1 MGYLKRDI
9 ISNGLHCVSRNIFRI
24 CKVGIEA
31 GQLYDLSIKQDLFHL
46 KVGGGGVVGNGS
58 QNFWQ
63 IMFDICDH
71 AAVTAA
77 KLREKA

>member
-1 MGYLKRDI
+1 VWEL
-9 ISNGLHCVSRNIFRI
+9 
-24 CKVGIEA
+24 CK
-31 GQLYDLSIKQDLFHL
+31 K
-46 KVGGGGVVGNGS
+46 KVFFPTKGGGGGVVGNGS